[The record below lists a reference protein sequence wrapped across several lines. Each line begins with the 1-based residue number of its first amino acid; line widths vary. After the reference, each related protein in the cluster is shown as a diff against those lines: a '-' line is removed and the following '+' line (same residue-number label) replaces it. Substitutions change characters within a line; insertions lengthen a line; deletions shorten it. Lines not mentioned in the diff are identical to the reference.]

1 VTQPYTR
8 PIAEADWA
16 FAAEKT
22 AQTLRVFVAGPI
34 ISRDWTPEEWANARA
49 SSRLR
54 LSVKDHI
61 ESLGHSV
68 ILGEHR
74 GVKEMAD
81 QAIPSTPSAVV
92 SETFLAARSCHC
104 IIMIPDSPGS
114 FCELGAWAHH
124 KDVASKMLI
133 LGHNE
138 YEHQTSYVNPSVFA
152 LASTFGARIRWV
164 DYSTFEAA
172 RPELDKFI
180 SLYQERAFIQ
190 KVMHG
195 SGS

>member
-1 VTQPYTR
+1 MTQPYTR

-22 AQTLRVFVAGPI
+22 AQTLKVFVAGPI
-34 ISRDWTPEEWANARA
+34 ISRDWNADDWSNARA

-54 LSVKDHI
+54 LSVKTYI
-61 ESLGHSV
+61 EGLGHAV

-104 IIMIPDSPGS
+104 IVMIPDSPGS

-133 LGHNE
+133 LGHSE

-164 DYSTFEAA
+164 DYADFEDAK
-172 RPELDKFI
+172 PHVTEFVD
-180 SLYQERAFIQ
+180 LYQERAFIQ
-190 KVMHG
+190 RVMHG
-195 SGS
+195 TGA